1 MSKAKDL
8 VLRIIDS
15 REAHAFVRAH
25 HYSKKSVN
33 NSSVHFGA
41 YLDGKLEGVLQF
53 GPSLDKANMLGLVR
67 GTEWNG
73 FLELNRM
80 VFTEALPRNSESRAI
95 GVALRKIK
103 QHAPNVRWV
112 VSYADGTQCGDGTI
126 YRAAGFSLTLI
137 KPNAGLARLPSG
149 QVIHEMTLK
158 SAPLSPRPELGGR
171 SFFDITGGK
180 YNFSKYVE
188 AAKAEVLRGNQ
199 LRYIYFLDP
208 SARADLASPIVP
220 FSAIDELKAGIYRG
234 KWISRAE
241 RSANDNAREA

>member
-1 MSKAKDL
+1 MSSAKDL
-8 VLRIIDS
+8 VLRIIDP
-15 REAHAFVRAH
+15 REAHAFVRTH

-41 YLDGKLEGVLQF
+41 YLDGRLEGVLQF

-67 GTEWNG
+67 GTKWNG

-103 QHAPNVRWV
+103 RHAPNVRWV

-158 SAPLSPRPELGGR
+158 SAPLSPRPELGGL

-180 YNFSKYVE
+180 YNFSKYVK
-188 AAKAEVLRGNQ
+188 AADAEILRGNQ

-220 FSAIDELKAGIYRG
+220 FSAIDELQAGIYRG
-234 KWISRAE
+234 KRISRAE
-241 RSANDNAREA
+241 RCANDNAREA